1 VREPT
6 IARNYAAAL
15 FELGERHESTERF
28 AGLVSGLAGAMQTEP
43 RVKVVLESP
52 QVPKHTKEQVL
63 RDALHDVAS
72 DPFLRFLAAV
82 IKRGRQGLI
91 PQIAREYGTLV
102 DQKLNRIHAGVTL
115 ARTPDEALKAAVV
128 DRLKEATG
136 KDVVARFREDPA
148 ILGGVILRIGDRII
162 DGSVRRRMTRLKR
175 QLLNA

>member
-6 IARNYAAAL
+6 IARNYASTL

-28 AGLVSGLAGAMQTEP
+28 GDLLAALAGAIQTEP
-43 RVKVVLESP
+43 RVGAMLESP
-52 QVPKHTKEQVL
+52 RVPKTAKEQVL
-63 RDALHDVAS
+63 RDALSGVAS
-72 DPFLRFLAAV
+72 EPFLRFLAAV

-91 PQIAREYGTLV
+91 PQMAHEYGTMV
-102 DQKLNRIHAGVTL
+102 DRKHNRIHAGVTL
-115 ARTPDEALKAAVV
+115 ARTPDDALKAAVISGL
-128 DRLKEATG
+128 REATG
-136 KDVVARFREDPA
+136 KDIVARFRVDPT